1 MLDILRTFEFP
12 LVLSVIFNFATPI
25 IASLIVLKYY
35 GYITVLERSVAK
47 LMYDYEMAMMNKKKA
62 PVVSTKVKKATGKKT
77 PSLKSNSTESKKV
90 EKVIKREMIAEMV
103 TLWCAI
109 TTGMAEHTQY
119 HPRLITK
126 NYFLALNL

>member
-62 PVVSTKVKKATGKKT
+62 PIVSTKVKKAT
-77 PSLKSNSTESKKV
+77 PSLKSKSTESKKV
-90 EKVIKREMIAEMV
+90 EKVIKREMIAEVV

-109 TTGMAEHTQY
+109 TTGLAEHTQY